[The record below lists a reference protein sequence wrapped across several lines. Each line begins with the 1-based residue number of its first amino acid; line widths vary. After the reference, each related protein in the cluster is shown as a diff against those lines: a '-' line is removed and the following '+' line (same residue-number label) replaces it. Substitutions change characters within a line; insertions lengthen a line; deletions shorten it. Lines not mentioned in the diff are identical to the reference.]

1 MPAPLPT
8 DAPAPAPDQALADV
22 PAPDPVLAR
31 PRLTLTLLMAGSCL
45 PILGAVLIAPV
56 LPKLQDHFAAVSG
69 VDALAPMALTVPALS
84 LAVMAPF
91 AGAIIDRL
99 GRHRLLVVATVL
111 YAIVGTAPLWLDSLP
126 AIIASRAL
134 VGVAESAIMTCC
146 TTLIGDYWSGRQRE
160 KYLALQA
167 ICSAVSATAFFAL
180 GGAAGSAGWRA
191 PFWAYAVGLL
201 LAPLLATMLRPAGR
215 RTGTATAPAAP
226 APFGPLLRRLLAPC
240 ALTFFGAIVFYTIP
254 VETSFLLKDLGTEA
268 PATIGLCTAIASA
281 ATVAGAAAFTRLTHR
296 AERLLPATLAL
307 CATGFAI
314 IALADSVPVLVV
326 GAVVNCLGTGMLLPT
341 LINRTLALLT
351 PANRGRGTG
360 LWNTAFFL
368 GEFVCPLLLLA
379 AAEPAGDLA
388 GAVGI
393 LAIATLA
400 IAAALALTRSR
411 RSELPRAGE
420 NAPA

>member
-8 DAPAPAPDQALADV
+8 DAPAPDQVLADAPV
-22 PAPDPVLAR
+22 GPDPVLAR

-56 LPKLQDHFAAVSG
+56 VPKLQDHFADVSG

-99 GRHRLLVVATVL
+99 GRHRLLVIATVL

-146 TTLIGDYWSGRQRE
+146 TTLIGDYWSGKQRE

-215 RTGTATAPAAP
+215 RTDSATVALD
-226 APFGPLLRRLLAPC
+226 PFGPLLRRLLAPC

-281 ATVAGAAAFTRLTHR
+281 ATVAGAAAFTRLTDH
-296 AERLLPATLAL
+296 AERLLPWTLAL
-307 CATGFAI
+307 CAVGFGI
-314 IALADSVPVLVV
+314 IAFAGSVPLLVV

-341 LINRTLALLT
+341 LINRTVALLT

-368 GEFVCPLLLLA
+368 GEFVCPLILLA
-379 AAEPAGDLA
+379 VAKPAGDLA

-393 LAIATLA
+393 LGVLTLA
-400 IAAALALTRSR
+400 IAAGLAVARAR
-411 RSELPRAGE
+411 RGGTPGAAE
-420 NAPA
+420 NAHA